1 MVWSQNPGAESLAI
15 GATSQSVAANNT
27 DFVSDE
33 VEEFQDDTTHQPLI
47 KLLKWK
53 LSTSKILKL
62 NCENGFLVD
71 YQSKVMNFQATDPIP
86 YTLEMTS
93 LPI

>member
-33 VEEFQDDTTHQPLI
+33 VEEFQDDAPTFDKAITMEI
-47 KLLKWK
+47 VN
-53 LSTSKILKL
+53 I
-62 NCENGFLVD
+62 ENSQTELWRRA
-71 YQSKVMNFQATDPIP
+71 SSR
-86 YTLEMTS
+86 L
-93 LPI
+93 